1 MRCLLTTSLLTG
13 RQDLTTGFSSQP
25 SSSIPGRRQGWIWP
39 CTLRFFHAG
48 HQEPAHFQAE
58 RRDTLNF
65 HGNTAAMKAGH
76 ELFPAVAQEDSLG
89 SGLAARGPGTDSWGS
104 LLKRLWAVLQGM
116 PPCPCHLH
124 TYWLKPSSR
133 IQWGS
138 LEMGQPERMGCRPQ
152 STSGCRLLSASA
164 GRTTMGT
171 TKLGLKPRN
180 LGNLLAPLI
189 APAGSRPGVLP
200 SSQTATPFPAD
211 PVCPLLPLHPW
222 SG

>member
-1 MRCLLTTSLLTG
+1 MH
-13 RQDLTTGFSSQP
+13 
-25 SSSIPGRRQGWIWP
+25 
-39 CTLRFFHAG
+39 FFHAG

-65 HGNTAAMKAGH
+65 HGNTAAIKAGH

-89 SGLAARGPGTDSWGS
+89 SGLAAQGPGTDRWGS

-116 PPCPCHLH
+116 PPCPWHLH
-124 TYWLKPSSR
+124 TYWLKLSSR

-138 LEMGQPERMGCRPQ
+138 LEMGQPERMGSRPQ

-164 GRTTMGT
+164 GRTTLGT

-189 APAGSRPGVLP
+189 APGLESSPAPRWPPP
-200 SSQTATPFPAD
+200 SLQTLCALSSPCTHGQAEKG
-211 PVCPLLPLHPW
+211 HPRLMLW
-222 SG
+222 ARFLANIFNNYLVR